1 LQASTE
7 DCLVVDSGFRLCDI
21 QNIVTVGAKPVN
33 NSFVD
38 IFVRDDLHAGT

>member
-7 DCLVVDSGFRLCDI
+7 DSVVVDSGFRISDI
-21 QNIVTVGAKPVN
+21 QNIVTIGAKPVN

-38 IFVRDDLHAGT
+38 IFIRDDLHART